1 MTFLIQTYFYFR
13 TIYSMSKSVRA
24 KGRRAV
30 NFDKPIF
37 NKGLHLYLKETSV
50 QLEAKNRFPH
60 RLPH

>member
-1 MTFLIQTYFYFR
+1 
-13 TIYSMSKSVRA
+13 MSKSMRA
-24 KGRRAV
+24 KGQGAV